1 MHSKKMMKSKTSTRM
16 PNRVLGIDPGF
27 DRIGVAILERDGSK
41 QVLLHSECIITN
53 KKDTHDQRLLALG
66 TRIKEVISKWKPT
79 ELAIEQ
85 LFFNQNTTSA
95 LKVAEAR
102 GVIIF
107 QAALAELAIFEYS
120 PQAIKIAVTGYGKAD
135 KTAIENLVRNLI
147 RMPSTKVL
155 DDEIDAIAVGITHL
169 ATHKGI

>member
-1 MHSKKMMKSKTSTRM
+1 M
-16 PNRVLGIDPGF
+16 PSSRVLGIDPGF

-41 QVLLHSECIITN
+41 QVLLHSECIVTN
-53 KKDTHDQRLLALG
+53 KKDAHEKRLLKLG
-66 TRIKEVISKWKPT
+66 TRLHEMILEWKPT
-79 ELAIEQ
+79 ELAIEK

-107 QAALAELAIFEYS
+107 QAALAKLSIFEYS

-135 KTAIENLVRNLI
+135 KTSIEGMVRKLI
-147 RMPSTKVL
+147 KFPAPDGKDVRVKTL

-169 ATHKGI
+169 ATRKGI